1 METSAHSHRHGE
13 TCRSHG
19 RESRTQHTP
28 RDGKRD
34 MLELLRAAIS
44 SFRLCD
50 RIYIYIYIYTRFWK
64 KIFTEGEKRYFPK
77 NVEIELC
84 KLPPE
89 KLHKMN
95 KEERDS
101 FPPKFSLHPRLR
113 VQRIE
118 VGEARIGRIPE
129 TVGIRNEEESM
140 ERGGETAL

>member
-1 METSAHSHRHGE
+1 
-13 TCRSHG
+13 
-19 RESRTQHTP
+19 
-28 RDGKRD
+28 

-50 RIYIYIYIYTRFWK
+50 RIYIYIYTRFWK
-64 KIFTEGEKRYFPK
+64 KIFTEGEKRYFPE

-101 FPPKFSLHPRLR
+101 FPPNFSLHPRLR